1 MKRKIV
7 AILVTLLIFAAG
19 FLVGYRATIRNA
31 IVSIENPHWV
41 TIDVWGRQ
49 DGYYVD

>member
-1 MKRKIV
+1 MKKLT
-7 AILVTLLIFAAG
+7 ALLAALLIFAAG
-19 FLVGYRATIRNA
+19 FLVGYRATICNA